1 MEWLNSSLSGI
12 LLFLGIALLAI
23 EMLVFGFS
31 SFILFFIGLA
41 CLIAGLLMILG
52 LLASSLTVA
61 FAAVAILSGLLA
73 VLLWKPL
80 KDMQSHVDNTPA
92 SGDLVGHSFI
102 LSGDVAPGQTINY
115 RYSGIEWRVKSEE
128 ALPAGTEVEVTV
140 ANVGEFTVTS
150 KDVLDKEIS

>member
-41 CLIAGLLMILG
+41 CLITSLLMILG
-52 LLASSLTVA
+52 LLVPSLTVA
-61 FAAVAILSGLLA
+61 FAAVAVLSGLLA
-73 VLLWKPL
+73 VLLWRLL
-80 KDMQSHVDNTPA
+80 KDMQNYVDNTPA
-92 SGDLVGHSFI
+92 SGDLVGHSFT
-102 LSGDVAPGQTINY
+102 LSDDVAPGQTINY

-128 ALPAGTEVEVTV
+128 VLPAGTEVEVTV

-150 KDVLDKEIS
+150 KDVLDKK

>member
-1 MEWLNSSLSGI
+1 
-12 LLFLGIALLAI
+12 
-23 EMLVFGFS
+23 
-31 SFILFFIGLA
+31 
-41 CLIAGLLMILG
+41 MILG

-73 VLLWKPL
+73 VMLWKPL

-115 RYSGIEWRVKSEE
+115 RYSGIEWRIKSDEP
-128 ALPAGTEVEVTV
+128 LSAGTGVEVTV
-140 ANVGEFTVTS
+140 ANVGEFTVAAVAS
-150 KDVLDKEIS
+150 KESLDT